1 MNLARTL
8 AVSIEVLMGHKLR
21 TLLSSS
27 GIAIGVAA
35 VVLMVGA
42 GRAAEED
49 VVGKVKSMGTNLLVV
64 QAGRFKN
71 MGGRTR
77 QVSSYTTLKPLD
89 ARLIDHRLTGSGV
102 TVTCGFYQRG
112 ATARYQGV
120 RTRTSVAGADPEI
133 FTIRSIMADRGK
145 LFSELD
151 LRSMARVAVV
161 GPTVVTNIFLGS
173 DPVGQTLEINKVLF
187 KVIGVASARGQD
199 LSGNDQDDII
209 YVPLSTA
216 MNRIFHV
223 TYLQS
228 ILVQASD
235 EQAMAALPDE
245 MAPILRKSHRLKPEA
260 DDDFTIQDQAQI
272 MKSQQ
277 DTSQA
282 FTVLVG
288 SVAGVSLFTGGIGI
302 LAVMLISIS
311 ARTREIGL
319 RRALG
324 GRKRDIL
331 LQFIL
336 EAATLSALGGAV
348 GVLIGM
354 GGTGLTCHLAGWP
367 IIWPWEATLYALA
380 ISAAMGV
387 IFGLYPARKA
397 ARLEPATALHAA
409 A

>member
-1 MNLARTL
+1 
-8 AVSIEVLMGHKLR
+8 MGHKLR
-21 TLLSSS
+21 TFLSSS

-49 VVGKVKSMGTNLLVV
+49 VVGKVRSMGTNLLVI
-64 QAGRFKN
+64 QAGRFKS

-77 QVSSYTTLKPLD
+77 QVSSYTTLKPAD
-89 ARLIDHRLTGSGV
+89 ARLISRRLTGSGAAL
-102 TVTCGFYQRG
+102 TCGFYQRG
-112 ATARYQGV
+112 VTARFQGG
-120 RTRTSVAGADPEI
+120 RTRTSLAGADPDI
-133 FTIRSIMADRGK
+133 FSIRGITADRGR
-145 LFSELD
+145 LFTVLD
-151 LRSMARVAVV
+151 QRSLARVAVV
-161 GPTVVTNIFLGS
+161 GPTVVTNVFVGM
-173 DPVGQTLEINKVLF
+173 DPVGQTLEVNKVLF
-187 KVIGVASARGQD
+187 KVIGIASPRGQD

-216 MNRIFHV
+216 MDRVFHV
-223 TYLQS
+223 DFLQS
-228 ILVQASD
+228 ILVQATD
-235 EQAMAALPDE
+235 EPSMAVLPDE
-245 MAPILRKSHRLKPEA
+245 IAPILRKSHRLKPEA
-260 DDDFTIQDQAQI
+260 EDDFTIQDQAQI

-302 LAVMLISIS
+302 LAVMLISIRE
-311 ARTREIGL
+311 RTREIGL

-331 LQFIL
+331 FQFIL
-336 EAATLSALGGAV
+336 EAATLSAMGGAA

-367 IIWPWEATLYALA
+367 IIWPWEATLYALG
-380 ISAAMGV
+380 ISAAMG
-387 IFGLYPARKA
+387 ILFGFYPAHKA
-397 ARLEPATALHAA
+397 AQLEPATALHAA